1 LTHSETVIRWA
12 VTDVT
17 LRRLTRGGPPPD
29 PDPNPYGRLAEPT
42 QNAPWVAGPARLAW
56 NGGGETELRRPPLSV
71 VPLTEILSDAFKE
84 RYGVPAINVFNDL
97 TMEAVLAAAVEK
109 SSPLIVQTSVKTVK
123 TIGSEVLSAMWTSMT
138 AGIEVPVTLH
148 LDHCPER
155 EVITECLRRGWNSV
169 LFDAS
174 RLPVEENMRQTVEVV
189 AEARRYG
196 AHVEGE
202 IESITGVEDGIG
214 ADSVA
219 VRQDLAVVLEFLR
232 TTQVDVFAPA
242 IGNAHGSYKQTPVLD
257 AQRVSEI
264 VAAHPLPIALHGG
277 SGLTDDQFHDLISRG
292 CAKVNISTALKEKF
306 MKSSLAFLESAAEK
320 QKWDPPSLFRSV
332 REDVIE
338 MTGSLMSLFGSAGRA
353 G

>member
-1 LTHSETVIRWA
+1 M
-12 VTDVT
+12 
-17 LRRLTRGGPPPD
+17 
-29 PDPNPYGRLAEPT
+29 
-42 QNAPWVAGPARLAW
+42 
-56 NGGGETELRRPPLSV
+56 SV
-71 VPLTEILSDAFKE
+71 VPLTDILSDAFKE

-97 TMEAVLAAAVEK
+97 TLEAVLAAAVENA
-109 SSPLIVQTSVKTVK
+109 SPLIVQTSVKTVK
-123 TIGSEVLSAMWTSMT
+123 SIGSDVLFALWTSMT

-174 RLPVEENMRQTVEVV
+174 HLPVEENMRQTVEVV
-189 AEARRYG
+189 AEARRHG

-202 IESITGVEDGIG
+202 IESITGVEDDIG
-214 ADSVA
+214 TDSVA
-219 VRQDLAVVLEFLR
+219 RQQDLEVTLEFLR

-242 IGNAHGSYKQTPVLD
+242 IGNAHGSYKHAPVLD
-257 AQRVSEI
+257 FQRVSDI

-277 SGLTDDQFHDLISRG
+277 SGLSDEQFSDLISRG
-292 CAKVNISTALKEKF
+292 CAKVNISTALKETF
-306 MKSSLAFLESAAEK
+306 MKSGLAFLESAAEK

-332 REDVIE
+332 RQDVIG
-338 MTGSLMSLFGSAGRA
+338 MTGSLMTLFGSAGRA